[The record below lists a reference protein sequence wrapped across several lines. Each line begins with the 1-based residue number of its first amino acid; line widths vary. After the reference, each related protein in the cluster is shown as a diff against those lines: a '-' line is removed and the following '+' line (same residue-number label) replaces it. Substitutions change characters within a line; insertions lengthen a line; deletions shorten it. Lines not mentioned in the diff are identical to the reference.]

1 MSPTIILPFLRHLHR
16 IFRDEGAVIFLLLV
30 PLAYPLLYTYLY
42 NNEVVREVP
51 AVGVM
56 EHPSGTAR
64 EYLRRVDASP
74 DVMIVWETSSM
85 AEAKELMR
93 QGKARGI
100 IYLPADFTRRIG
112 RGEQAHVSLLC
123 DMSGLLYYKALVIA
137 CTDVSLEMEVKAAP
151 LMEYKSIAAY
161 NPSEGFASF
170 LIPAV
175 LVLIVQQ
182 TLLLGAGLLAG
193 TDRDRKRQISG
204 TDNTAY
210 KEPLSKGEE
219 AQGWDMPS
227 VKTSRHKAP
236 SPHNPPVTRSSS
248 PVANLHGQA
257 LAYLLIASLTTAYM
271 LMVVPHLFHL
281 PQLADGWTL
290 LAFMLPYLLACIFMA
305 MSVSTLVPNREAVM
319 LMIVFT
325 SVPLLFLSGISWPGS
340 SVPTVWRVVS
350 WLFPSTFGINGFV
363 RINSLGAS
371 LSDVWVEY
379 LALWIQAIVY
389 YLIARK
395 RCKVQGAKCK
405 VQGLKFK
412 V

>member
-1 MSPTIILPFLRHLHR
+1 MSLIPSFLRHLRR
-16 IFRDEGAVIFLLLV
+16 ILTDEGALIFLLLV
-30 PLAYPLLYTYLY
+30 PLGYPLLYTYLY

-64 EYLRRVDASP
+64 EFLRRVDASP
-74 DVMIVWETSSM
+74 DVEIVLETSSI

-93 QGKARGI
+93 RGEARGI

-112 RGEQAHVSLLC
+112 RGEQAHVSLFC

-137 CTDVSLEMEVKAAP
+137 CTDVSLGMEVKATP
-151 LMEYKSIAAY
+151 LMEYESIAAY

-193 TDRDRKRQISG
+193 TDRDRKRQHSFLAHR
-204 TDNTAY
+204 D
-210 KEPLSKGEE
+210 S
-219 AQGWDMPS
+219 
-227 VKTSRHKAP
+227 
-236 SPHNPPVTRSSS
+236 SPHGSRITSHS
-248 PVANLHGQA
+248 LFYGQS
-257 LAYLLIASLTTAYM
+257 LAYLVIASLTTSYM
-271 LMVVPHLFHL
+271 LTIVPHLFHL

-290 LAFMLPYLLACIFMA
+290 AAFMLPYLLACTFMA

-319 LMIVFT
+319 LMVVFT

-340 SVPTVWRVVS
+340 SVPAVWKAVS

-371 LSDVWVEY
+371 LSDVWAEY
-379 LALWIQAIVY
+379 LALWIQAIAY
-389 YLIARK
+389 YLVARK
-395 RCKVQGAKCK
+395 RSS
-405 VQGLKFK
+405 KFNQRLTTNDK
-412 V
+412 

>member
-1 MSPTIILPFLRHLHR
+1 MSLTSSFLRHLR
-16 IFRDEGAVIFLLLV
+16 CILTDEGALIFLLLV
-30 PLAYPLLYTYLY
+30 PLGYPLLYTYLY

-64 EYLRRVDASP
+64 EFLRRVDASS
-74 DVMIVWETSSM
+74 DAEIVLETSSM

-93 QGKARGI
+93 RGEARGI

-112 RGEQAHVSLLC
+112 RDEQAHVSLFC

-137 CTDVSLEMEVKAAP
+137 CTDVSLGMEVKAEP
-151 LMEYKSIAAY
+151 LIEYESMAAY

-182 TLLLGAGLLAG
+182 TLLLGTGLLAG
-193 TDRDRKRQISG
+193 TDRDRRRQTLG
-204 TDNTAY
+204 TDYTDNTVY
-210 KEPLSKGEE
+210 KESSSENEKI
-219 AQGWDMPS
+219 QGRNTLS
-227 VKTSRHKAP
+227 VKSIPKTS
-236 SPHNPPVTRSSS
+236 SPRGSLVTRSSS
-248 PVANLHGQA
+248 LVANFHGQS
-257 LAYLLIASLTTAYM
+257 LAYLVIASLTTAYM

-290 LAFMLPYLLACIFMA
+290 AAFMLPYLLACIFMA

-319 LMIVFT
+319 LMVVFT

-340 SVPTVWRVVS
+340 SVPAVWRMVS

-371 LSDVWVEY
+371 LSDVWAEY

-389 YLIARK
+389 YLVARK
-395 RCKVQGAKCK
+395 RSS
-405 VQGLKFK
+405 KFNK
-412 V
+412 LLTTIE

>member
-1 MSPTIILPFLRHLHR
+1 M
-16 IFRDEGAVIFLLLV
+16 
-30 PLAYPLLYTYLY
+30 
-42 NNEVVREVP
+42 
-51 AVGVM
+51 
-56 EHPSGTAR
+56 
-64 EYLRRVDASP
+64 
-74 DVMIVWETSSM
+74 
-85 AEAKELMR
+85 MR

-112 RGEQAHVSLLC
+112 RDEQAHVSLLC

-137 CTDVSLEMEVKAAP
+137 CTDVSLGMEVKAAP

-193 TDRDRKRQISG
+193 TDRDRRRQQSLLAHRDTESQRINGASV
-204 TDNTAY
+204 A
-210 KEPLSKGEE
+210 KES
-219 AQGWDMPS
+219 
-227 VKTSRHKAP
+227 
-236 SPHNPPVTRSSS
+236 SPHNPLVTRSSS
-248 PVANLHGQA
+248 LVANFHGQA

-290 LAFMLPYLLACIFMA
+290 LTFMLPYLLACIFMA

-319 LMIVFT
+319 LMVVFT
-325 SVPLLFLSGISWPGS
+325 SVPFLFLSGISWPGS
-340 SVPTVWRVVS
+340 SVPAVWQVVS

-379 LALWIQAIVY
+379 LVLWGQAIVY
-389 YLIARK
+389 YFIARK
-395 RCKVQGAKCK
+395 RR
-405 VQGLKFK
+405 
-412 V
+412 